1 MLLAFNISIFNQSF
15 KSNLKKPCFLKKLT
29 SLYMEGTNVPPI
41 FKIALKYFTSIPPC
55 PDGVDIPNVQTG

>member
-1 MLLAFNISIFNQSF
+1 
-15 KSNLKKPCFLKKLT
+15 
-29 SLYMEGTNVPPI
+29 MEGTNVPPI